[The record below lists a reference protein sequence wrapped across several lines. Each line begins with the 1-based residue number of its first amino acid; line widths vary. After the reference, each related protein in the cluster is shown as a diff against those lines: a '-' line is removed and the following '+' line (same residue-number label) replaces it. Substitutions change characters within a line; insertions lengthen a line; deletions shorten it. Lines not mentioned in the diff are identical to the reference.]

1 MTDESPNI
9 EDLALGSPP
18 AGSDP
23 AACRQADEVV
33 VALASAVDPVP
44 PPAGIRDRLLGL
56 IASEPFTRMADDGA
70 WEATPVPGLTR
81 RILFVDRPNNRV
93 TCLLRLSPGGRLPAH
108 PHTGVE
114 EVFMLEGE
122 LHAAGWVL
130 RPGDYQRSEAGT
142 QHVEQWT
149 VGGCMALLVAP
160 LAEEVEV

>member
-9 EDLALGSPP
+9 EDLALGSAP
-18 AGSDP
+18 AGAD
-23 AACRQADEVV
+23 AADCRQADEVV
-33 VALASAVDPVP
+33 VALASAVDPVS
-44 PPAGIRDRLLGL
+44 PPAAIRDRLLGL
-56 IASEPFTRMADDGA
+56 VTSQTFTRSADDGP

-81 RILFVDRPNNRV
+81 RVLFVDRPNNRV

-122 LHAAGWVL
+122 LHAPHWVL

-142 QHVEQWT
+142 EHVEQWT

-160 LAEEVEV
+160 LAEDAEV